1 MNKNFIIA
9 GAVILVLGLA
19 IAIGVTLSSEPVAAG
34 LPEGETTVTGDLLPE
49 FAGENDDNIALGLAA
64 PIFSAPN
71 ENSEIVNLEKNGNA
85 KALLFLAHWCGYCQ
99 KEVPVVQGFIDSVGV
114 PPGVDVI
121 AIATSIDRGRE
132 NYPPQRWLADEG
144 WSETQLYDLDREIG
158 NAYGLTAFPYWVF
171 LDKDLNV
178 VARRTGNLPADMV
191 GALLIQLANCLLYT
205 SPSPRDSR

>member
-49 FAGENDDNIALGLAA
+49 FSGENDDNIALGLAA

-71 ENSEIVNLEKNGNA
+71 ENSEIVTLEKNGNA

-99 KEVPVVQGFIDSVGV
+99 KEVPIVQRVINTIGV
-114 PPGVDVI
+114 PDGVEVI

-132 NYPPQRWLADEG
+132 NYPPQKWLDEEG
-144 WSETQLYDLDREIG
+144 WSETQLYDLDKEIG
-158 NAYGLTAFPYWVF
+158 SAYGLNSFPYWVF

-178 VARRTGNLPADMV
+178 IARRTGNLPEETV
-191 GALLIQLANCLLYT
+191 GGLLLQLANQ
-205 SPSPRDSR
+205 

>member
-49 FAGENDDNIALGLAA
+49 FAGENDDNVAAGLPA

-71 ENSEIVNLEKNGNA
+71 EFSEIVSLEKNGNA

-99 KEVPVVQGFIDSVGV
+99 KEVPVVQGFIDSAGV
-114 PPGVDVI
+114 P
-121 AIATSIDRGRE
+121 
-132 NYPPQRWLADEG
+132 LA
-144 WSETQLYDLDREIG
+144 
-158 NAYGLTAFPYWVF
+158 
-171 LDKDLNV
+171 
-178 VARRTGNLPADMV
+178 
-191 GALLIQLANCLLYT
+191 
-205 SPSPRDSR
+205 

>member
-1 MNKNFIIA
+1 MIFQGRNLLNKNFIIA
-9 GAVILVLGLA
+9 GAVIFVLGLA

-49 FAGENDDNIALGLAA
+49 FSGENDDNIALGLAA

-71 ENSEIVNLEKNGNA
+71 ENSEIVTLEKNGNA

-99 KEVPVVQGFIDSVGV
+99 KEVPIVQRVINTIGV
-114 PPGVDVI
+114 PDGVEVI

-132 NYPPQRWLADEG
+132 NYPPQKWLDEEG
-144 WSETQLYDLDREIG
+144 WSETQLYDLDKEIG
-158 NAYGLTAFPYWVF
+158 SAYGLNAFPYWVF

-178 VARRTGNLPADMV
+178 IARRTGNLPEETV
-191 GALLIQLANCLLYT
+191 GGLLLQLANQ
-205 SPSPRDSR
+205 

>member
-71 ENSEIVNLEKNGNA
+71 ENSEIVSLEKNGNA

-99 KEVPVVQGFIDSVGV
+99 KEVPVVQGFIDSAGV

-132 NYPPQRWLADEG
+132 NYPPQKWLADEG
-144 WSETQLYDLDREIG
+144 WSELQLYDLEREIG
-158 NAYGLTAFPYWVF
+158 TYYGLNAFPYWVF

-178 VARRTGNLPADMV
+178 VARQTGNIPENIVLAQLV
-191 GALLIQLANCLLYT
+191 QLANQ
-205 SPSPRDSR
+205 

>member
-49 FAGENDDNIALGLAA
+49 LAGENDDNIALGLSA

-191 GALLIQLANCLLYT
+191 GALLIQLANQ
-205 SPSPRDSR
+205 

>member
-49 FAGENDDNIALGLAA
+49 FSGENDDNVAAGLPA

-71 ENSEIVNLEKNGNA
+71 EFSEIVSLEKNGNA

-99 KEVPVVQGFIDSVGV
+99 KEVPVVQGFIDSAGV
-114 PPGVDVI
+114 PTGIDVI

-132 NYPPQRWLADEG
+132 NYPPQKWLADEG
-144 WSETQLYDLDREIG
+144 WSETQIYDLDREIG
-158 NAYGLTAFPYWVF
+158 NAYGLSAFPYWVF

-191 GALLIQLANCLLYT
+191 GALLIQLANQ
-205 SPSPRDSR
+205 

>member
-1 MNKNFIIA
+1 MLNKNFIIA
-9 GAVILVLGLA
+9 GAVIFVLGLA

-49 FAGENDDNIALGLAA
+49 FSGENDDNIALGLAA

-71 ENSEIVNLEKNGNA
+71 ENSEIVTLEKNGNA

-99 KEVPVVQGFIDSVGV
+99 KEVPIVQRVINTIGV
-114 PPGVDVI
+114 PDGVEVI

-132 NYPPQRWLADEG
+132 NYPPQKWLDEEG
-144 WSETQLYDLDREIG
+144 WSETQLYDLDKEIG
-158 NAYGLTAFPYWVF
+158 SAYGLNAFPYWVF

-178 VARRTGNLPADMV
+178 IARRTGNLPEETV
-191 GALLIQLANCLLYT
+191 GGLLLQLANQ
-205 SPSPRDSR
+205 

>member
-71 ENSEIVNLEKNGNA
+71 ENSEIVSLEKNGNA

-99 KEVPVVQGFIDSVGV
+99 KEVPVVQGFIDSAGV

-132 NYPPQRWLADEG
+132 NYPPQKWLADEG
-144 WSETQLYDLDREIG
+144 WSERQLYDLDREIG
-158 NAYGLTAFPYWVF
+158 NAYGLSAFPYWVF

-191 GALLIQLANCLLYT
+191 GALLIQLANQ
-205 SPSPRDSR
+205 

>member
-19 IAIGVTLSSEPVAAG
+19 MAIGVTLISEPVAAG
-34 LPEGETTVTGDLLPE
+34 LPEGETTITGDLLPE

-71 ENSEIVNLEKNGNA
+71 ENSEIVSLEKNGNA

-99 KEVPVVQGFIDSVGV
+99 KEVPVVQGFIDSAGV
-114 PPGVDVI
+114 PQGVDVI

-132 NYPPQRWLADEG
+132 NYPPQKWLADEG

-158 NAYGLTAFPYWVF
+158 NASGLSAFPYWVF

-191 GALLIQLANCLLYT
+191 GALLIQLANQ
-205 SPSPRDSR
+205 

>member
-71 ENSEIVNLEKNGNA
+71 ENSEIVSLEKNGNA

-99 KEVPVVQGFIDSVGV
+99 KEVPVVQGFIDSAGV

-132 NYPPQRWLADEG
+132 NYPPQKWLADEG

-158 NAYGLTAFPYWVF
+158 NAYGLSAFPYWVF
-171 LDKDLNV
+171 LDKDLDV
-178 VARRTGNLPADMV
+178 VARRTGSLPADMV
-191 GALLIQLANCLLYT
+191 GALLIQLANQ
-205 SPSPRDSR
+205 

>member
-71 ENSEIVNLEKNGNA
+71 ENSEIVSLEKNGNA

-99 KEVPVVQGFIDSVGV
+99 KEVPVVQGFIDSAGV

-132 NYPPQRWLADEG
+132 NYPPQKWLADEG
-144 WSETQLYDLDREIG
+144 WSETKLYDLDREIG
-158 NAYGLTAFPYWVF
+158 NAYGLSAFPYWVF

-191 GALLIQLANCLLYT
+191 GALLIQLANQ
-205 SPSPRDSR
+205 

>member
-1 MNKNFIIA
+1 LNKNFIIA

-49 FAGENDDNIALGLAA
+49 FSGENDDNIALGLAA

-71 ENSEIVNLEKNGNA
+71 ENSEIVTLEKNGNA

-99 KEVPVVQGFIDSVGV
+99 KEVPIVQRVINTIGV
-114 PPGVDVI
+114 PDGVEVI

-132 NYPPQRWLADEG
+132 NYPPQKWLDEEG
-144 WSETQLYDLDREIG
+144 WSETQLYDLDKEIG
-158 NAYGLTAFPYWVF
+158 SAYGLNAFPYWVF

-178 VARRTGNLPADMV
+178 IARRTGNLPEETV
-191 GALLIQLANCLLYT
+191 GGLLLQLANQ
-205 SPSPRDSR
+205 